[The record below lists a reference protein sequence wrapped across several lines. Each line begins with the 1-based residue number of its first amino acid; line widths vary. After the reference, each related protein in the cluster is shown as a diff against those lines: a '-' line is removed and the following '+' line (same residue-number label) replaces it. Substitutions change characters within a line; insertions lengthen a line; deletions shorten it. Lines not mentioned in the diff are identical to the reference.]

1 MDFWQRMQH
10 ALDQGVNSSRDLFD
24 RARDK
29 AKDLGEKG
37 ILKFELMQL
46 ENQAEKLVAQLGTRT
61 YEILVLE
68 GKDAVVEDDA
78 GVREL
83 IRQIGDVR
91 RRIEEKEVALK
102 MID

>member
-1 MDFWQRMQH
+1 
-10 ALDQGVNSSRDLFD
+10 
-24 RARDK
+24 
-29 AKDLGEKG
+29 
-37 ILKFELMQL
+37 
-46 ENQAEKLVAQLGTRT
+46 
-61 YEILVLE
+61 LVLE
-68 GKDAVVEDDA
+68 GKGAVTEDDA